1 MEKTIIVSGKEVK
14 FKATAGLN
22 YRYREK
28 FNRDFLKDLQGLQK
42 KLEQNKNE
50 GNEFEIIDLQMFE
63 RIAWTMA
70 KTADKTI
77 PDIEEW
83 LDQFDM
89 FAITQILPEILSLV
103 AEDTEQINAK
113 KKTVEEAPKEEKK

>member
-22 YRYREK
+22 YRYREQ

-103 AEDTEQINAK
+103 AEDAEQINAK